1 VGVGV
6 SGVVGGGVGVEG
18 AGVGVAGAGVG
29 VDGAGVDGA
38 GVGVSSPPQAV
49 ATNIITAKMAT
60 APMTDWVRLN
70 RLARAHLKT
79 LLISPSFMM
88 LTIVLC
94 EYLYQI
100 FQCRL

>member
-1 VGVGV
+1 MGVGV

-18 AGVGVAGAGVG
+18 AGVGVAGAGV
-29 VDGAGVDGA
+29 GVDGA